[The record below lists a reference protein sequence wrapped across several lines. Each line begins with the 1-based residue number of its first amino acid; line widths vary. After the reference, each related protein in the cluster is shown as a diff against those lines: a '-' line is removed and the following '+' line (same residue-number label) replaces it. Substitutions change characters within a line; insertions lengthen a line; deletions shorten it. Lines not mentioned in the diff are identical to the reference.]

1 MPYDASLD
9 KELAKREIEVDG
21 QAYEISLRSYN
32 GSEAKVAISLKNSR
46 FPAKRL
52 TPKVFLAAA
61 EAVRGMLD
69 AGETGSS

>member
-9 KELAKREIEVDG
+9 KELGKREIEIDG
-21 QAYEISLRSYN
+21 QIYEISLRSYN
-32 GSEAKVAISLKNSR
+32 GGEAKVAISVKNSR

-61 EAVRGMLD
+61 EAIRGMMD
-69 AGETGSS
+69 AGETGTN